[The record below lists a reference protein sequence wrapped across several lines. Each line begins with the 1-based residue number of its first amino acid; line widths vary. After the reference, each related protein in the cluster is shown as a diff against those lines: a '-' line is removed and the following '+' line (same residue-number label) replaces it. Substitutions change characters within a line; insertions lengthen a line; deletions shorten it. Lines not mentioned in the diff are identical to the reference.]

1 VRARTQVRPARE
13 RAARKGRARRSLP
26 SVASVGRRRS
36 FADATGSALVEYLVL
51 VGVVALLAIQA
62 FTIFGQDAST
72 TIGKEGA
79 DVAKL
84 GF

>member
-1 VRARTQVRPARE
+1 MRARTHVRPDRE

-26 SVASVGRRRS
+26 SISAGRS
-36 FADATGSALVEYLVL
+36 LADATGSALVEYLLL

-62 FTIFGQDAST
+62 FTVFGQDASG